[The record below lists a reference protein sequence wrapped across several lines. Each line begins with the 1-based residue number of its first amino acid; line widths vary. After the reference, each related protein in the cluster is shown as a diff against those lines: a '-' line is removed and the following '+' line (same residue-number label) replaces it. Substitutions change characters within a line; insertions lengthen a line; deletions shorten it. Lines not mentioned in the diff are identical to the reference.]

1 MSSARIGRIGELSWR
16 FRGVMLVAYVAWG
29 TAIGVGFAKLWRY
42 TYTPGVEA
50 VASPSWPAGARL
62 QRDVD
67 RPTLVLIVS
76 PGCPCSQATVR
87 ELARV
92 VARAPARAA
101 IRMIF
106 DASDASDAFD
116 AGDAGEARVP
126 PHESRLWRM
135 ANAIPGVVTVVD
147 RDGSET
153 AAFGAHVS
161 GQAFLYDEAGRL
173 QFRGGITAARG
184 HGGDNDGA
192 DSLVAL
198 LTGDVAPRE
207 HTAVFG
213 CALER
218 APSRDDVMP

>member
-1 MSSARIGRIGELSWR
+1 MSSARTGEMSWR
-16 FRGVMLVAYVAWG
+16 FRGVMLAAYVAWG
-29 TAIGVGFAKLWRY
+29 TALGVGFAKLWRY

-50 VASPSWPAGARL
+50 VAPPSWPQSARL
-62 QRDVD
+62 QRGID

-106 DASDASDAFD
+106 DVSD
-116 AGDAGEARVP
+116 AGDAGDAGVGHVAP
-126 PHESRLWRM
+126 QESRLWRM

-161 GQAFLYDEAGRL
+161 GQAFLYDEAGHL
-173 QFRGGITAARG
+173 LFRGGITAARG

-198 LTGDVAPRE
+198 LTGGVAPRE
-207 HTAVFG
+207 RTAVFG
-213 CALER
+213 CALEQT
-218 APSRDDVMP
+218 PSRDEVTP

>member
-1 MSSARIGRIGELSWR
+1 MTWR
-16 FRGVMLVAYVAWG
+16 TRGVMLAAYVTWG
-29 TAIGVGFAKLWRY
+29 TVVGVGFAKLWRY
-42 TYTPGVEA
+42 TYTPGIA
-50 VASPSWPAGARL
+50 AAASSSWPPGASV
-62 QRDVD
+62 QRAAD

-92 VARAPARAA
+92 VARTPARAA

-106 DASDASDAFD
+106 DVTSSD
-116 AGDAGEARVP
+116 GGMP
-126 PHESRLWRM
+126 PQESRLWKM
-135 ANAIPGVVTVVD
+135 ANDIPGVVTVVD

-153 AAFGAHVS
+153 AAFGAYVS
-161 GQAFLYDEAGRL
+161 GQAFLYDADGRL
-173 QFRGGITAARG
+173 RFRGGITAARG

-198 LTGDVAPRE
+198 LTGGVAPLD
-207 HTAVFG
+207 HTPVFG

-218 APSRDDVMP
+218 ESEPASPPSP

>member
-1 MSSARIGRIGELSWR
+1 MTWR
-16 FRGVMLVAYVAWG
+16 TRGFMLAAYVAWG
-29 TAIGVGFAKLWRY
+29 TAIGLGFAKLWRY
-42 TYTPGVEA
+42 TYTPGHA
-50 VASPSWPAGARL
+50 AAAASSWPVGARL
-62 QRDVD
+62 ERGVD

-92 VARAPARAA
+92 VARTPARAA

-106 DASDASDAFD
+106 DVTSSD
-116 AGDAGEARVP
+116 GGMP
-126 PHESRLWRM
+126 PQESRLWKM
-135 ANAIPGVVTVVD
+135 ANDIPGVVTVVD

-153 AAFGAHVS
+153 AAFGAYVS
-161 GQAFLYDEAGRL
+161 GQAFLYDADGRL
-173 QFRGGITAARG
+173 RFRGGITAARG

-198 LTGDVAPRE
+198 LTGGVAPLD
-207 HTAVFG
+207 HTPVFG

-218 APSRDDVMP
+218 ESEPASPPSP